1 VPLPATAV
9 ELGRLSPAAFRRIL
23 AAAGIRRF
31 FLAWDEE
38 AGDVRA
44 SHPELAPLARLLTA
58 DRRDFD
64 RHEGIFVQVA
74 PDTGVLQGAF
84 IHRTCRGQAA
94 GGVRFWRYDTVEDFL
109 RDGLRL
115 ARGMTH
121 KNALAGLWW
130 GGGKGVM
137 VDERRDGERDG
148 DTEEQGK
155 AAREGEGEAARERQA
170 ALSGSPR
177 RRRIYEE
184 YGELLSSLRGCYV
197 TAEDAG
203 TSAEDMAAVFSS
215 TRFTTCIPPALGG
228 SGNPSAPTARG
239 VVRGMEAA
247 LAHLGRGGLAG
258 TTVAVQGLGH
268 VGEPLVELLCERG
281 VARVIGSDLD
291 PARCEALRRRFAGP
305 AGSGTADSGAVTA
318 DAVAGLGA
326 AGGPVGPAASFTF
339 TARAT
344 GRDDPWILE
353 QPADVFAPCATGGVL
368 GPRTI
373 PRLAA
378 RIVCGAANNQL
389 EDPERDD
396 LLLHRRGVLYM
407 PDFLVNRMGIV
418 HCADEQYGYV
428 GDEDPRIAAHLGT
441 SQVPAGAAAGDRWE
455 NSIYNLSLAIL
466 AEAARSGEPPARV
479 ALRLAESRSREPHP
493 IWGHRGAAIIRALTR
508 PGAWAGSSG

>member
-1 VPLPATAV
+1 MTLPATAV
-9 ELGRLSPAAFRRIL
+9 ELGRRSPAAFRRFL

-44 SHPELAPLARLLTA
+44 SHPELAPLARLLAA

-94 GGVRFWRYDTVEDFL
+94 GGVRFWRYDTVEEFL

-137 VDERRDGERDG
+137 VDEQGERG
-148 DTEEQGK
+148 E
-155 AAREGEGEAARERQA
+155 REAPA
-170 ALSGSPR
+170 GSPR

-184 YGELLSSLRGCYV
+184 YGDLLSNLRGCYV

-203 TSAEDMAAVFSS
+203 TSAEDMAAVFSR

-228 SGNPSAPTARG
+228 SGNPSGPTARG

-258 TTVAVQGLGH
+258 ATVAVQGLGH
-268 VGEPLVELLCERG
+268 VGEPLVELLRERG

-291 PARCEALRRRFAGP
+291 PDRCEALHRRYAGAAGSGATIATAAADP
-305 AGSGTADSGAVTA
+305 AGSFA
-318 DAVAGLGA
+318 
-326 AGGPVGPAASFTF
+326 F
-339 TARAT
+339 TARTA

-396 LLLHRRGVLYM
+396 LLLHGRGVLYM

-441 SQVPAGAAAGDRWE
+441 SPRAAEAVAAPPLAVAGDDAADRWE
-455 NSIYNLSLAIL
+455 NSIYNLSLAVL
-466 AEAARSGEPPARV
+466 AEAARRGEPPARV
-479 ALRLAESRSREPHP
+479 ALRLAESRSRELHP
-493 IWGHRGAAIIRALTR
+493 IWGHRGAAIVRALTR
-508 PGAWAGSSG
+508 QGAWASPRG

>member
-1 VPLPATAV
+1 MPATAV
-9 ELGRLSPAAFRRIL
+9 ELGRLSPAAFRRFL

-44 SHPELAPLARLLTA
+44 SHPELAPLARLLAA
-58 DRRDFD
+58 DRRDFE

-137 VDERRDGERDG
+137 VNERE
-148 DTEEQGK
+148 
-155 AAREGEGEAARERQA
+155 EGEGEAARERQA
-170 ALSGSPR
+170 ALPGSSR

-203 TSAEDMAAVFSS
+203 TSAEDMAAVFSR

-247 LAHLGRGGLAG
+247 LAHLGRGGLEVGHPTRAEDDRRSVAG
-258 TTVAVQGLGH
+258 GGDRDLPA
-268 VGEPLVELLCERG
+268 E
-281 VARVIGSDLD
+281 AGSD
-291 PARCEALRRRFAGP
+291 AGH
-305 AGSGTADSGAVTA
+305 
-318 DAVAGLGA
+318 
-326 AGGPVGPAASFTF
+326 
-339 TARAT
+339 
-344 GRDDPWILE
+344 DDHLAFE
-353 QPADVFAPCATGGVL
+353 QHG
-368 GPRTI
+368 
-373 PRLAA
+373 
-378 RIVCGAANNQL
+378 
-389 EDPERDD
+389 
-396 LLLHRRGVLYM
+396 LLL
-407 PDFLVNRMGIV
+407 FLSRQ
-418 HCADEQYGYV
+418 AV
-428 GDEDPRIAAHLGT
+428 G
-441 SQVPAGAAAGDRWE
+441 
-455 NSIYNLSLAIL
+455 
-466 AEAARSGEPPARV
+466 
-479 ALRLAESRSREPHP
+479 
-493 IWGHRGAAIIRALTR
+493 
-508 PGAWAGSSG
+508 

>member
-1 VPLPATAV
+1 VPATAV
-9 ELGRLSPAAFRRIL
+9 ELGRLSPAAFRRFL

-44 SHPELAPLARLLTA
+44 SHPELAPLARLLSA

-94 GGVRFWRYDTVEDFL
+94 GGVRFWRYDTVEEFL

-137 VDERRDGERDG
+137 VDE
-148 DTEEQGK
+148 
-155 AAREGEGEAARERQA
+155 QA
-170 ALSGSPR
+170 APAGSPR

-203 TSAEDMAAVFSS
+203 TSAEDMAAVFSR

-247 LAHLGRGGLAG
+247 LAHLRRGGLAG

-268 VGEPLVELLCERG
+268 VGEPLVELLREHG
-281 VARVIGSDLD
+281 VARVIGCDLD
-291 PARCEALRRRFAGP
+291 VERCEALQRRFAGP
-305 AGSGTADSGAVTA
+305 A
-318 DAVAGLGA
+318 
-326 AGGPVGPAASFTF
+326 GPAASFTF
-339 TARAT
+339 TARVA
-344 GRDDPWILE
+344 GRDDSWILE

-368 GPRTI
+368 GPGTI

-378 RIVCGAANNQL
+378 GIVCGAANNQL

-396 LLLHRRGVLYM
+396 LLLQRRGVLYL

-428 GDEDPRIAAHLGT
+428 GDEDPRLAAHLGT
-441 SQVPAGAAAGDRWE
+441 SPPAPGVAAADGWE

-466 AEAARSGEPPARV
+466 AEAARRGEPPARV

-493 IWGHRGAAIIRALTR
+493 IWGHRGAAIIRTLTR
-508 PGAWAGSSG
+508 QGAWASVPRATSTPG